1 MDQKMMKTL
10 GGIIAMFVIFIF
22 VLFLVSN
29 CTNTKYTYEKLE
41 ERMLNIAKTY
51 YKNNEKELPAQDKD
65 TRTYTL
71 KKMISDGKLEEI
83 SKLFDDENIKCDGSV
98 TVTNNN
104 GFYAYTPSLTCG
116 NDYKTKYL
124 KDAIIENSLNEEA
137 AGAGLYEIGDE
148 YIFKGD
154 VKDNYVSFS
163 DKTFR
168 IIRINADGTIRLM
181 DNDGLSEVI
190 WDSKYNSDVHD
201 SNGINEYIVSENLY
215 ANIKTVCDNY
225 YNNQNVWTDE
235 DRSYITTQT
244 LCIGKRSNL
253 DVTHDGSTECSK
265 KIDNQLFGAL
275 AVYEYLQAGLDQNC
289 TNTTSNSCV
298 NYNWFTSVQNRF
310 WTVTANV
317 DSSDRAYA
325 IYKKPSVTLANSYAN
340 LSVVFNLTANTVYVS
355 GDGTKN
361 NPYTFK

>member
-10 GGIIAMFVIFIF
+10 GGIIAGFVIFIF
-22 VLFLVSN
+22 VLFLISS
-29 CTNTKYTYEKLE
+29 CSNTKYTYEKLE
-41 ERMLNIAKTY
+41 EKMVNIAKIY
-51 YKNNEKELPAQDKD
+51 YESNEKELPAQDKD
-65 TRTYTL
+65 TRSYTL
-71 KKMISDGKLEEI
+71 KKMISDGKLEEV
-83 SKLFDDENIKCDGSV
+83 SELFDDENIKCDGNV

-104 GFYAYTPSLTCG
+104 GFYVYTPSLTCG
-116 NDYKTKYL
+116 KDYKTKYL

-163 DKTFR
+163 GKTFR
-168 IIRINADGTIRLM
+168 IIRINEDGTIRLM
-181 DNDGLSEVI
+181 DNDGLSEVV
-190 WDSKYNSDVHD
+190 WDSKYNSDVQD
-201 SNGINEYIVSENLY
+201 SNGINEYVVSENLY

-225 YNNQNVWTDE
+225 YNNKNVWTDE

-253 DVTHDGSTECSK
+253 DVTHDGSTECSV
-265 KIDNQLFGAL
+265 KIENQLFGAL

-289 TNTTSNSCV
+289 TNTTHNACV
-298 NYNWFTSVQNRF
+298 NYNWFTSVPDRF
-310 WTVTANV
+310 WTLTANV
-317 DSSDRAYA
+317 DATDRVYA
-325 IYKKPSVTLANSYAN
+325 IYKKPTSSITNSYSN
-340 LSVVFNLTANTVYVS
+340 LSVVFNLTANVVYVD